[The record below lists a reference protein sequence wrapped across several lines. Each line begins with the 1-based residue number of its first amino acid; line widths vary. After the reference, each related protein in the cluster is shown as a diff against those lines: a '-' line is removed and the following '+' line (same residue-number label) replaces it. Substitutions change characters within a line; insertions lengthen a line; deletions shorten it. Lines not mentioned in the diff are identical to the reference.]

1 MAEVEIIWPSN
12 LAEERLVGVAD
23 ELEQAGV
30 ATTCRIQPVRRGPE
44 TIVMILM
51 SSTVLEPMLK
61 SLFQHI
67 GEDAYGSLRR
77 FIGRIFGR
85 DDDHKGGD
93 GQQTVKAKDAPDVV
107 IFESSTTGAQFLFTP
122 NLPNEAL
129 KKALELDPEA
139 EPGRWM
145 WDDKTHSWLRFER
158 LSR

>member
-12 LAEERLVGVAD
+12 LAEDRLVGVAD
-23 ELEQAGV
+23 ELEAAGV
-30 ATTCRIQPVRRGPE
+30 PTTCRIQPVRRGPE

-61 SLFQHI
+61 SLFQHL

-77 FIGRIFGR
+77 FIGKIFGR
-85 DDDHKGGD
+85 DDDEKD
-93 GQQTVKAKDAPDVV
+93 EPADKAKDTPDVV

-122 NLPNEAL
+122 HLPNEAL
-129 KKALELDPEA
+129 KKALELDPES

-145 WDDKTHSWLRFER
+145 WDDKTHSWLRFEQ

>member
-1 MAEVEIIWPSN
+1 MAEVEIIWPSS
-12 LAEERLVGVAD
+12 LAEDRLVGVAD
-23 ELEQAGV
+23 ELEKAGV

-67 GEDAYGSLRR
+67 GEDAYGALKR
-77 FIGRIFGR
+77 FVGRIFGR
-85 DDDHKGGD
+85 GSEETDED
-93 GQQTVKAKDAPDVV
+93 GKEKKDAPDAV

-122 NLPNEAL
+122 HLPDEAMR
-129 KKALELDPEA
+129 KAVELDPGS
-139 EPGRWM
+139 EPGRWV
-145 WDDKTHSWLRFER
+145 WDDKAHDWLRFEQ

>member
-12 LAEERLVGVAD
+12 LAEDRLVGVAD

-30 ATTCRIQPVRRGPE
+30 PTTCRIQPVRRGPE

-61 SLFQHI
+61 SLFQHL
-67 GEDAYGSLRR
+67 GEDAYVSLRR
-77 FIGRIFGR
+77 FIGKIFGR
-85 DDDHKGGD
+85 DDEKEDP
-93 GQQTVKAKDAPDVV
+93 AKKPKDTPDVV

-122 NLPNEAL
+122 HLPNEAL
-129 KKALELDPEA
+129 KKALELDPES

-145 WDDKTHSWLRFER
+145 WDDNTHSWLRFEQ